1 MPYSSV
7 EIAEYGRK
15 IGKSRSTLY
24 LWIKQGCNLRD
35 DKSVREWVTRITIR
49 ETNISKARKRRRDH
63 ESHNIPFSNG
73 PQTSCDQAGNG
84 DLPPIGKKGA
94 AAALKRLEASEERA
108 HARLEAAL
116 ARGNPVEVQACQEF
130 WLRCSETLR
139 RLDLAV
145 EIARRQEETQV
156 PLKLAEDTVTA
167 ATEWMRVSLMQFLSS
182 EVLALMALKD
192 VGEFKAYFVERF
204 RGILNLTVM
213 NSLRTRSPVP
223 EWASRRIKEAWNVS
237 QEPAETAAGNPGP

>member
-1 MPYSSV
+1 VAFS
-7 EIAEYGRK
+7 EIEVSEYARK
-15 IGKSRSTLY
+15 VGKTERTLWR
-24 LWIKQGCNLRD
+24 WIKQGCNPRD
-35 DKSVREWVTRITIR
+35 PKSLREWQVRNQIR
-49 ETNISKARKRRRDH
+49 ETPIERARKRRRDD
-63 ESHNIPFSNG
+63 ESHKVPFSNG
-73 PQTSCDQAGNG
+73 PQASCDLRGNG